1 MLRGPLLIVFGG
13 LPGTGKSSVSQ
24 ALARSFAATYLRID
38 AIEQTLK
45 AAGVGDVGASG
56 YAIANALAE
65 ANLKLGGVIIA
76 DCVNPVAASR
86 QGWRDAAART
96 SSPLMEIEI
105 VCSEPLEHRRRVESR
120 SPEIAGHVL
129 PIWEEV
135 IAHPFEPWTGDHLVL
150 DTAMISVDD
159 AAQRAETYII
169 GRSLRVAR

>member
-1 MLRGPLLIVFGG
+1 MLRGPFLIVFGG

-65 ANLKLGGVIIA
+65 ANLKLGAVVIA
-76 DCVNPVAASR
+76 DCVNPVAVSR
-86 QGWRDAAART
+86 QGWRDVAART
-96 SSPLMEIEI
+96 SAPLIEIEI
-105 VCSEPLEHRRRVESR
+105 VCSVPLEHRRRVENR

-135 IAHPFEPWTGDHLVL
+135 VAHPFEPWTGDHLVL

-159 AAQRAETYII
+159 AAQRAETYVIE
-169 GRSLRVAR
+169 RSLRVAR